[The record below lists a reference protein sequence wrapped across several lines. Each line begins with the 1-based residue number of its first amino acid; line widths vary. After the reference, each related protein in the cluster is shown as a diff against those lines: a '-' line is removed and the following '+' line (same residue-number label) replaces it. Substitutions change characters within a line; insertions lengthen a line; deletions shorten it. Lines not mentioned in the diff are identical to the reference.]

1 MAESNDSFQNTGL
14 SRRWPA
20 SVDSVCAVAPRQQ
33 IFFCLNFCLTSSASA
48 RCPASVQAVPRA
60 NSSRLECHAASFPDS
75 IARCGHDNLR
85 GATVTSFVSIDAV
98 ASRWPPR
105 GVPAQPSRVPSDII
119 FSSAQPTTRCG
130 AMKHEA
136 EAQDTVCA
144 ATRPRRGVAA
154 GPPSDRVRSKHRLWL
169 VKYCLAST

>member
-1 MAESNDSFQNTGL
+1 M
-14 SRRWPA
+14 
-20 SVDSVCAVAPRQQ
+20 
-33 IFFCLNFCLTSSASA
+33 
-48 RCPASVQAVPRA
+48 PRA

-136 EAQDTVCA
+136 EAQDTVSA
-144 ATRPRRGVAA
+144 ATRARRRVAV
-154 GPPSDRVRSKHRLWL
+154 GPGSDRDASYNGLRQVKNCQRQHRPIWSLPPHL
-169 VKYCLAST
+169 PHLPHLK

>member
-1 MAESNDSFQNTGL
+1 MCRSSATT
-14 SRRWPA
+14 
-20 SVDSVCAVAPRQQ
+20 
-33 IFFCLNFCLTSSASA
+33 IFFCFNFCLTSSASA

-105 GVPAQPSRVPSDII
+105 GVPAQPSPVPNGMFFTSV
-119 FSSAQPTTRCG
+119 QTTTRCG
-130 AMKHEA
+130 AMRHEA
-136 EAQDTVCA
+136 EAQDTVSA
-144 ATRPRRGVAA
+144 ATRARRRVAV
-154 GPPSDRVRSKHRLWL
+154 GLGSDRDGSKYRLWL
-169 VKYCLAST
+169 VKYCLASANTS